1 MKTNF
6 SKGYHFQNSMIQV
19 VRNAY
24 PRPLKFLNVDFA
36 FLQLLDSW
44 RPSPKWSEKKKP
56 KVLITIDD
64 RCMIIQCW
72 KTCVF
77 SPIHPKSVN

>member
-24 PRPLKFLNVDFA
+24 PRPLRFLNVDFA
-36 FLQLLDSW
+36 FFQLWILQGLGQNGM
-44 RPSPKWSEKKKP
+44 KKK
-56 KVLITIDD
+56 T
-64 RCMIIQCW
+64 
-72 KTCVF
+72 
-77 SPIHPKSVN
+77 